1 MSAETEEAYIWRLS
15 MENGAM
21 GIAFELGIAK
31 VNKYASRESGD
42 TAEVVERPG
51 GGVSVVIV
59 DGQGSG
65 LAAKS
70 LSLLLTAKAV
80 TLIKEGVRD
89 GAVARAVHDSL
100 LTYRGGKVSAGLDII
115 STDLRHKHLVVT
127 RNGTTPVMVITQG
140 SMTIMPPTEGPIGI
154 YPFTRP
160 SVTRLP
166 LEAGVQIWAVTDGVV
181 SAGRKWGEP
190 RVAFDEVV
198 PEIAS
203 SSDDVNQQALRLLER
218 AVKADRGRPA
228 DDMTVATLKIVD
240 QPVENAVRTLHLVF
254 PTT

>member
-1 MSAETEEAYIWRLS
+1 MPL
-15 MENGAM
+15 
-21 GIAFELGIAK
+21 AFELGIAK

-51 GGVSVVIV
+51 GGVSMVIV

-65 LAAKS
+65 AGAKA

-80 TLIKEGVRD
+80 ALIKEGVRD

-115 STDLRHKHLVVT
+115 STDFKHRHLVVT
-127 RNGTTPVMVITQG
+127 RNGTTPVIVQRNGETMVLPA
-140 SMTIMPPTEGPIGI
+140 SEGPIGI

-166 LEAGVQIWAVTDGVV
+166 LESGVQVWAVTDGIIG
-181 SAGRKWGEP
+181 AGRRYGEP
-190 RVAFDEVV
+190 SLALDQVIPD
-198 PEIAS
+198 IAAS
-203 SSDDVNQQALRLLER
+203 ELNANEQAQRLLSR
-218 AVKADRGRPA
+218 AMEADRGRPQ
-228 DDMTVATLKIVD
+228 DDMTVATLKIVE
-240 QPVENAVRTLHLVF
+240 QIGESAMRTLHLVF
-254 PTT
+254 PTV